1 MNSPASTVST
11 DLNSD
16 DVARRAYEIWQSEG
30 CPDGCDQRHWLQAE
44 QELTARASSGKVP
57 ASVPPMSEAAI
68 DAQRPAVDVPLKESR
83 RPATDSARER
93 RRDSAT
99 PFAARKPWTGTGR

>member
-1 MNSPASTVST
+1 MNSSTSNVST

-16 DVARRAYEIWQSEG
+16 EVARRAYEIWQSEG
-30 CPDGCDQRHWLQAE
+30 CPDGCDQRHWLEAE
-44 QELTARASSGKVP
+44 QELAARASSGT
-57 ASVPPMSEAAI
+57 VPPVVTPLSEAAI
-68 DAQRPAVDVPLKESR
+68 DAQRPAVDIPLKDSR
-83 RPATDSARER
+83 RPATESKRER